1 MVDDLVGRV
10 ARGVVDVQRPVAEVD
25 GAAAFD
31 LGDALLRDWLRVD
44 VKLPLVADGALRA
57 LDEPGRIDEVG
68 CPDGVDVHLGVRAC
82 LDQESSAAGVV
93 EVDVGERDDFE
104 LPRGDSH
111 LFEGGQNPLDVGAQ
125 SRVDDGRPLG
135 VDDVHRAHLG
145 DVEHAGVDDVAVPD
159 LACGHGG
166 DVSDGH
172 VGTPAGR
179 TKSQANPWRRDRD
192 GAATATRFSPPPVN
206 ARGMLGRQ
214 YLREHADAV
223 REAVAARGTTDVD
236 VEALL
241 ELDER
246 WRELKARG
254 DDLRHERN
262 QVSSKVGELKQAGDE
277 EAAEEAIQRSSALK
291 ADLEDVEDEADELEA
306 ELESRLLEIPNVP
319 HESVPVGDDEADNV
333 EERRHG
339 FSELRDLPADV
350 VPHYELGERLQI
362 IDEARGAKTTGAGF
376 YFLKGDGARL
386 EHALIQFM
394 LDVHREQGY
403 VDLFPPVPVTSAS
416 MTGTGQLPKFA
427 DDAYRVGGSN
437 DEPYGDDDLWLCPT
451 AEVPVT
457 NMYADEILLAEDLP
471 LKHQAYTPNFRR
483 EAGEHGVATRGIVRV
498 HQFNKVEMVNF
509 VRPDESEARFEG
521 LVDEAEEVL
530 RRLDLPYR
538 ILEMCTGDLGFT
550 QRKKY
555 DIEVW
560 APADDM
566 ADGPEEGGR
575 WLEVSSV
582 SNFGAFQA
590 RRAGLRYRPERH
602 ESAEYLH
609 TLNGSGLAIPRIVVA
624 ILEYY
629 QNDDGTVTVPEVL
642 RPYLGGTTII
652 DGHDPVG
659 ESALGAGESD

>member
-1 MVDDLVGRV
+1 MIERQFLRENPEAVR
-10 ARGVVDVQRPVAEVD
+10 
-25 GAAAFD
+25 AA
-31 LGDALLRDWLRVD
+31 LEHKG
-44 VKLPLVADGALRA
+44 VADVD
-57 LDEPGRIDEVG
+57 LDRVLAVDE
-68 CPDGVDVHLGVRAC
+68 
-82 LDQESSAAGVV
+82 E
-93 EVDVGERDDFE
+93 
-104 LPRGDSH
+104 
-111 LFEGGQNPLDVGAQ
+111 
-125 SRVDDGRPLG
+125 
-135 VDDVHRAHLG
+135 
-145 DVEHAGVDDVAVPD
+145 
-159 LACGHGG
+159 
-166 DVSDGH
+166 
-172 VGTPAGR
+172 
-179 TKSQANPWRRDRD
+179 
-192 GAATATRFSPPPVN
+192 
-206 ARGMLGRQ
+206 
-214 YLREHADAV
+214 
-223 REAVAARGTTDVD
+223 
-236 VEALL
+236 
-241 ELDER
+241 
-246 WRELKARG
+246 WRELKKRG

-262 QVSSKVGELKQAGDE
+262 EISSKIGELKAEGDE
-277 EAAEEAIQRSSALK
+277 EEAQAAIERSQELK
-291 ADLEDVEDEADELEA
+291 AELDEVETRADELEA
-306 ELESRLLEIPNVP
+306 ELEAALLEIPQIPADEVP
-319 HESVPVGDDEADNV
+319 IGADESENV
-333 EERRHG
+333 ERRREG
-339 FSELRDLPADV
+339 FGDLRELPDSV
-350 VPHYELGERLQI
+350 VPHYDLGEDLEILDFQ
-362 IDEARGAKTTGAGF
+362 RGAKVTGGGF
-376 YFLKGDGARL
+376 YFTKGDGARL

-394 LDVHREQGY
+394 MDIHREQGY
-403 VDLFPPVPVTSAS
+403 VEVFPPIPVNSRS
-416 MTGTGQLPKFA
+416 MVGTGQFPKFTE
-427 DDAYRVGGSN
+427 DAYRIGGAN
-437 DEPYGDDDLWLCPT
+437 DESWDDDDLWLCPT

-457 NMYADEILLAEDLP
+457 NMYRDEILLDDDLP
-471 LKHQAYTPNFRR
+471 LKIQAYTPNFRR
-483 EAGEHGVATRGIVRV
+483 EAGEHGTETRGIVRV